1 MRCLRPC
8 QKTGLKKEYRR
19 LQSVGESA
27 LIYKEILLK
36 NKLVLLF
43 RDSLF

>member
-1 MRCLRPC
+1 M
-8 QKTGLKKEYRR
+8 
-19 LQSVGESA
+19 QSVGESA
-27 LIYKEILLK
+27 LTCKEILLK